1 MNTVAVNTIAI
12 IIKWSCKYT
21 AVLVLLTMNS
31 FYSLNISSIV
41 HEVNKTV
48 FFYKYYKHLKRKI
61 ETPKSTKNKFYPH
74 MIRLKKD

>member
-48 FFYKYYKHLKRKI
+48 FFL
-61 ETPKSTKNKFYPH
+61 
-74 MIRLKKD
+74 